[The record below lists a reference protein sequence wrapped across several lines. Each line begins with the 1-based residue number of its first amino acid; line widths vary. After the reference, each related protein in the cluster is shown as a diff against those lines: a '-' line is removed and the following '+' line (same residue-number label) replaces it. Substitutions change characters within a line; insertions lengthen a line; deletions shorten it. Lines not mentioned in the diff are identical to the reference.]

1 MVNHTLI
8 INKNSEINIKT
19 FKNIDLLYKTCLF
32 RKSDNFICQYKWNN
46 IQINDQ
52 LFNVELWGKNIGTK
66 QYTNKCYEISN
77 KLDKTFYNSIAF
89 IFYYSDSNKNFNI
102 TIDIWN
108 KFFKNYIKSTSDIHA
123 NTDKNNTNKNNTNEN
138 NTNKNNNNE
147 YDSNE
152 YDSNG
157 YDTNENVNNDTSNY
171 DNESQV
177 IDNDFECD
185 NDSLI
190 NDNDSLNNDFEL
202 KELTYE
208 PYYFSSDND

>member
-1 MVNHTLI
+1 MVNYTLI

-46 IQINDQ
+46 IQINDI

-102 TIDIWN
+102 NIDIWN
-108 KFFKNYIKSTSDIHA
+108 QFFNNYIKSTPYIDN
-123 NTDKNNTNKNNTNEN
+123 NTDKNNTNEN
-138 NTNKNNNNE
+138 NTNE

-152 YDSNG
+152 

-171 DNESQV
+171 DNESQI

-185 NDSLI
+185 NGSLI

>member
-1 MVNHTLI
+1 MVNYSLI

-19 FKNIDLLYKTCLF
+19 FKNIDLLYKSCLF
-32 RKSDNFICQYKWNN
+32 RKSDNFICQYKWDN
-46 IQINDQ
+46 IHINDQ
-52 LFNVELWGKNIGTK
+52 LFNVELWGKNVGTK
-66 QYTNKCYEISN
+66 QYINKCYEISN
-77 KLDKTFYNSIAF
+77 KLNKTFYNSIAF

-102 TIDIWN
+102 NIDIWN
-108 KFFKNYIKSTSDIHA
+108 QFFNNYIKSTPYIDN
-123 NTDKNNTNKNNTNEN
+123 NTDKNNTNEN
-138 NTNKNNNNE
+138 NTNE

-152 YDSNG
+152 

-171 DNESQV
+171 DNESQI

>member
-1 MVNHTLI
+1 MVNYTLI

-46 IQINDQ
+46 IRINDQ

-66 QYTNKCYEISN
+66 QYTNKCYEVSN
-77 KLDKTFYNSIAF
+77 KLDKKFYNSIAF

-102 TIDIWN
+102 NIDIWN
-108 KFFKNYIKSTSDIHA
+108 KFFNNYIKSTPDIHSDT
-123 NTDKNNTNKNNTNEN
+123 NENDSNVNVNNENNTNEN
-138 NTNKNNNNE
+138 
-147 YDSNE
+147 DSNE
-152 YDSNG
+152 YDTNVN
-157 YDTNENVNNDTSNY
+157 DTNVNVNNDTSNY
-171 DNESQV
+171 DNESQI

-202 KELTYE
+202 KELTYDQ
-208 PYYFSSDND
+208 YYFSSDND